1 MDKSSCA
8 HFRKLLSD
16 RRDELQNRLNA
27 ARREKMGSGLAEAKD
42 EGDRATAST
51 SAEVSVVQLAQT
63 ESLLKV
69 INAALRRIVEG
80 TFGECLN
87 CGQEIGA
94 KRLKAIPWTRYC
106 LTCQEL
112 VEGARGAVKPLSRD

>member
-8 HFRKLLSD
+8 HFRKVLSD

-51 SAEVSVVQLAQT
+51 SAEVSGAQLAQT

-69 INAALRRIVEG
+69 INAALRRIEEG

-94 KRLKAIPWTRYC
+94 KRLEAIPWTRYC

-112 VEGARGAVKPLSRD
+112 VEGS